1 MRFRLKIIFLA
12 TFLLTFFSPAYAY
25 AGPGV
30 AIGAIIV
37 ALTVIVAFF
46 SSVLIRVINFIKFLL
61 KTIRKRSAPK
71 VVNENKKDNSKQ
83 IK

>member
-1 MRFRLKIIFLA
+1 MRFRLKIIFLT

-30 AIGAIIV
+30 AIGAVIV

-46 SSVLIRVINFIKFLL
+46 SSILIRAINFIKFIL
-61 KTIRKRSAPK
+61 KTIRKRFAPK
-71 VVNENKKDNSKQ
+71 VVNENKKNKSNQ

>member
-1 MRFRLKIIFLA
+1 MRFRLKAIFLT

-30 AIGAIIV
+30 ALGAVIV

-46 SSVLIRVINFIKFLL
+46 SSILIRVINFIKFILR
-61 KTIRKRSAPK
+61 TIRKRLSLKGINASPK
-71 VVNENKKDNSKQ
+71 DKSRQTK
-83 IK
+83 